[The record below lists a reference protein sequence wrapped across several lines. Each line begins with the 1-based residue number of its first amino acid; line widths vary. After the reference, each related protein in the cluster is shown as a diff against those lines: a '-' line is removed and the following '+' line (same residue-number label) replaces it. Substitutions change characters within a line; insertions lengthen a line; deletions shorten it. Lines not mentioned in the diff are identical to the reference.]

1 MDQIRWENLN
11 KTILTMLRENLF
23 QKFYDS
29 STPNPAYPEEKS
41 SINEDVPENIVYSTM
56 TFGGDHTRRGVS
68 GQIKEYFNCLDE
80 ESMQFQFWETACDLF
95 DSHYAFTVAFNND
108 AWHYPEDD
116 ESDESW
122 EANYERKYEDIINL
136 EEQIVGLCR
145 EVRLELIGTSS
156 SQLIDYSHV
165 KNFIS
170 YNFKDKD
177 WYEFEDWDQAC
188 KDLLKNLK
196 IFFMALG
203 PNEFLDQNVE
213 NDMQTQW
220 DNNVEHF
227 DWRLNPILRDLYL
240 GFLFRNPI
248 LVSNNNKELKKP
260 YEVIDY
266 IIEEKNLMKTSIVID
281 SIKKAINELEPGV
294 TIDANLLI
302 ERHFEIF
309 NQEYNL
315 DSYQTLEKH
324 IDKKN

>member
-1 MDQIRWENLN
+1 
-11 KTILTMLRENLF
+11 
-23 QKFYDS
+23 
-29 STPNPAYPEEKS
+29 
-41 SINEDVPENIVYSTM
+41 
-56 TFGGDHTRRGVS
+56 
-68 GQIKEYFNCLDE
+68 
-80 ESMQFQFWETACDLF
+80 
-95 DSHYAFTVAFNND
+95 
-108 AWHYPEDD
+108 
-116 ESDESW
+116 
-122 EANYERKYEDIINL
+122 
-136 EEQIVGLCR
+136 
-145 EVRLELIGTSS
+145 
-156 SQLIDYSHV
+156 
-165 KNFIS
+165 
-170 YNFKDKD
+170 
-177 WYEFEDWDQAC
+177 
-188 KDLLKNLK
+188 
-196 IFFMALG
+196 MALG

-294 TIDANLLI
+294 TIDASLLI